1 MNIPSAE
8 TASISGNNGLDD
20 LAVLLVSLPQV
31 VLIRLEHHVADEKPM
46 TRLLSV
52 GAGLLSCR
60 KVVSDFCVMMTR
72 PEVMSAGFLGY

>member
-8 TASISGNNGLDD
+8 TASISGNDGLGD

-31 VLIRLEHHVADEKPM
+31 VLIRFEHHVADEEPM

-52 GAGLLSCR
+52 GTGLLSCR
-60 KVVSDFCVMMTR
+60 KFVSDLWVMMTR
-72 PEVMSAGFLGY
+72 PEVMSAGVLKY